1 MHSRREFLKTSSLA
15 LGFVGCMGF
24 VGRALALPRKILPV
38 WDGVT
43 KVSAVTC
50 PACKKKTQVTMSSE
64 NATRVF
70 HCPNCLTWLS
80 PKKGDHCIFDSYGSV
95 KCQAIQIKTRRANNL
110 PV

>member
-50 PACKKKTQVTMSSE
+50 YGGQLACAFAS
-64 NATRVF
+64 A
-70 HCPNCLTWLS
+70 P
-80 PKKGDHCIFDSYGSV
+80 
-95 KCQAIQIKTRRANNL
+95 
-110 PV
+110 

>member
-50 PACKKKTQVTMSSE
+50 PAC
-64 NATRVF
+64 TRLHFVNKYTED
-70 HCPNCLTWLS
+70 C
-80 PKKGDHCIFDSYGSV
+80 
-95 KCQAIQIKTRRANNL
+95 
-110 PV
+110 